1 MGDGCEPRTL
11 EERQQWHRPP
21 GEGVIAHVAIVGGGF
36 SGSLAAINVLRHDGP
51 RATLIDQQAD
61 AGVGLAYGA
70 AHPSHLLNVRAS
82 NMSAFPDDP
91 GHFVRWLAS
100 RGHAAAG
107 QSFVPRLVYGT
118 YLRELLDRVAAD
130 FPGRLR
136 IVRGEAVDVTE
147 HRGVRVLLADGAS
160 VEADAAVLAVG
171 NLPPHTPVE
180 LVAESLGPGCY
191 VGDCWSAEATEG
203 LLDDDTVLILGT
215 GLTMVDV
222 VLLLEAKG
230 FAGRIIALSRRGLLP
245 HAHAAPAGAWTAI
258 AERPST
264 VLSHLVRALRRRSA
278 AIGWRSAIDELRP
291 FTQDMW
297 RAATAAERARFIR
310 HARPWWDIHRHRL
323 APEVADRIAALRSS
337 GRLEIVAG
345 KIGLAATCAD
355 GVAVEWRPRGE
366 DARRTRIVQRIINC
380 TGPQGDLGRTSA
392 PMLGALVAR
401 GVIRPD
407 TARLGIDVDEQMR
420 VIGRDGMANRRLF
433 ALGPMTRGACCELV
447 AVPDIRG
454 QAWTLARRLSNAHWV
469 AEGL

>member
-310 HARPWWDIHRHRL
+310 HARRGGTFTATVWPPKWPTASPPCGQAGGLKSSLARSVSLRH
-323 APEVADRIAALRSS
+323 APTVLRSS
-337 GRLEIVAG
+337 GD
-345 KIGLAATCAD
+345 LAERTRD
-355 GVAVEWRPRGE
+355 GPASFNGSSIARARKAISVGPARRCSALWWRGASFAPIPRGSGSMWMS
-366 DARRTRIVQRIINC
+366 RC
-380 TGPQGDLGRTSA
+380 G
-392 PMLGALVAR
+392 
-401 GVIRPD
+401 
-407 TARLGIDVDEQMR
+407 
-420 VIGRDGMANRRLF
+420 
-433 ALGPMTRGACCELV
+433 
-447 AVPDIRG
+447 
-454 QAWTLARRLSNAHWV
+454 
-469 AEGL
+469 